1 MLKPSYKK
9 KSLQELVILAQN
21 NDYKALEE
29 LIRSVQKTVYTMLEY
44 LVSNK
49 SSISDLTQTVLIK
62 MTRGIKTLKEPEKF
76 STWLNRIISNVYYD
90 EMRRLK
96 SKCLCISIDDEEC
109 REIMD
114 DKNIPPPDKCAAN
127 EVDKLV
133 KKSILALP
141 EHFKVAIILREFGG
155 LSYKEI
161 AEITHA
167 GIGTV
172 KSRIARARAKLQNE
186 LKHCI

>member
-1 MLKPSYKK
+1 MLKSSYKK
-9 KSLQELVILAQN
+9 KSQHELIILAQN
-21 NDYKALEE
+21 DDYKALEE
-29 LIRSVQKTVYTMLEY
+29 LIKSVQKTVYTVLEY

-49 SSISDLTQTVLIK
+49 SNILDLTQNVLIK
-62 MTRGIKTLKEPEKF
+62 MSRGIKTLKEPEKF
-76 STWLNRIISNVYYD
+76 NTWLNRIISNVYFD

-96 SKCLCISIDDEEC
+96 NRCYCISIDDEEC

-114 DKNIPPPDKCAAN
+114 DKNIPPPDKCAAS
-127 EVDKLV
+127 EIDKAV
-133 KKSILALP
+133 KQSILGLP

-155 LSYKEI
+155 LSYQEI

-172 KSRIARARAKLQNE
+172 KSRIARARTRLQNE